1 MFRVELAL
9 IMFQFF
15 SGRRPSVAGA
25 TAKGCL
31 YRQAGPTRKAT
42 PTSTTAS
49 SSTLSSFICA
59 SPRFQRAVLIV
70 PIVAVNLDCARV
82 DSFVVGTIFFVSFT
96 FHGTVGFSVSLGLV
110 PFSRASSIAF
120 FVFFFFHLPSCSSVA
135 SPHYSSF
142 FLFSFFF
149 LSHFSIFSLSSPRS
163 YLVL

>member
-1 MFRVELAL
+1 
-9 IMFQFF
+9 MFQFF

-82 DSFVVGTIFFVSFT
+82 DTFVVGTIFFVSFT

-120 FVFFFFHLPSCSSVA
+120 FVFFFFS
-135 SPHYSSF
+135 SSF
-142 FLFSFFF
+142 LFVCRQSPLLVVFFIFFLLPFSFF
-149 LSHFSIFSLSSPRS
+149 HFFAFFS
-163 YLVL
+163 

>member
-1 MFRVELAL
+1 
-9 IMFQFF
+9 MFQFF

-120 FVFFFFHLPSCSSVA
+120 FVFFFFS
-135 SPHYSSF
+135 SSF
-142 FLFSFFF
+142 LFVCRQSPLLVVFLFSFFF